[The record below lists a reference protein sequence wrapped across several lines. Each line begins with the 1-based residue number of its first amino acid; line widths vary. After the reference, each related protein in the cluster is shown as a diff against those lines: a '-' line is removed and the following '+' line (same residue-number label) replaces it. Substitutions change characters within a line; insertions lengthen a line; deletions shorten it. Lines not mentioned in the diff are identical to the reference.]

1 MKGISLILGNEV
13 KTKKCHPCKM
23 AKISAKNE
31 EGKMVRMNAKHG
43 KKMAKMNAKNGESKL
58 AKMSAKNEEKKMA
71 RMNAKHGDKMAAEP
85 HGRHKRHSR
94 SQSEKVERKEVNLP
108 HLNKQKEKRTSR
120 QRKDEGP
127 TNNGNK
133 FPETYREDKR
143 KMRGP
148 SQVAKEKEFEK
159 GDEVLLLSANKGPHC
174 GGRYIGPYVISQRID
189 KRTYRIDTNEGKKK
203 TQVCHANQLKKYV
216 RQEGPPRKIKNSEMP
231 NKFEE
236 KLSQLS
242 VSEREGLEKLIKKYP
257 GLFL

>member
-13 KTKKCHPCKM
+13 KTKTYHP
-23 AKISAKNE
+23 
-31 EGKMVRMNAKHG
+31 
-43 KKMAKMNAKNGESKL
+43 SKL
-58 AKMSAKNEEKKMA
+58 AKMSAKNEERKMA
-71 RMNAKHGDKMAAEP
+71 RMNAEHEDKMAAGP
-85 HGRHKRHSR
+85 RGRHKLHSR

-108 HLNKQKEKRTSR
+108 HLNKQKDKGTSH
-120 QRKDEGP
+120 QGKDKTP
-127 TNNGNK
+127 KNNGNK
-133 FPETYREDKR
+133 FPETHREDKR

-148 SQVAKEKEFEK
+148 SQMAKKEFKK
-159 GDEVLLLSANKGPHC
+159 GDEVLLLSSNKGPHC

-189 KRTYRIDTNEGKKK
+189 KRTYRIDTHEGKKK
-203 TQVCHANQLKKYV
+203 TQVCHANKLKKYV

-242 VSEREGLEKLIKKYP
+242 VPEREGLEKLIKKYP